1 MMEKILT
8 LLVGLLIALGG
19 WSLSRTFEL
28 STQQAIQTEK
38 VDKLESHVEKMQT
51 KMEVMMDQDEE
62 IVEQH
67 KKLFEALENRED
79 TPSGY
84 SYN

>member
-1 MMEKILT
+1 
-8 LLVGLLIALGG
+8 
-19 WSLSRTFEL
+19 
-28 STQQAIQTEK
+28 
-38 VDKLESHVEKMQT
+38 MQT
-51 KMEVMMDQDEE
+51 KMEDMMDQDEE

-67 KKLFEALENRED
+67 KKLFEALEDRGD

>member
-1 MMEKILT
+1 
-8 LLVGLLIALGG
+8 
-19 WSLSRTFEL
+19 
-28 STQQAIQTEK
+28 
-38 VDKLESHVEKMQT
+38 MQT
-51 KMEVMMDQDEE
+51 KMEDMMDQDEE

-67 KKLFEALENRED
+67 KKLFEVLEDRGD

>member
-1 MMEKILT
+1 
-8 LLVGLLIALGG
+8 
-19 WSLSRTFEL
+19 
-28 STQQAIQTEK
+28 
-38 VDKLESHVEKMQT
+38 MQD

-67 KKLFEALENRED
+67 KKLFEILDKDD
-79 TPSGY
+79 TASTGY